1 MLAQEQDKKMNPL
14 KIVVIDNYDSFTYN
28 LVHILEELEVEVT
41 IIRNDQFYIEDLKDY
56 DKIMISPGP
65 GVPSEAGLTKQVIKT
80 YAGKK
85 SILGICLGHQAIAD
99 CFGGELDN
107 LTEVFHGVSTDITIK
122 KDYLFKDFPST
133 IQVGRYHSWAV
144 AKNLPDSLESIAVDK
159 HNINM
164 ALRHK
169 TLDLRGLQ
177 FHPESVL
184 TPMGFQIIK
193 NWVADYY

>member
-1 MLAQEQDKKMNPL
+1 MKKL

-28 LVHILEELEVEVT
+28 LVHILEELETEVT
-41 IIRNDQFYIEDLKDY
+41 IIRNDQFYIEDLEEY

-65 GVPSEAGLTKQVIKT
+65 GIPSEAGLTKQVITT
-80 YAGKK
+80 YAGKIP
-85 SILGICLGHQAIAD
+85 ILGICLGHQAIAE
-99 CFGGELDN
+99 CFGGDLDN
-107 LTEVFHGVSTDITIK
+107 LPEVFHGVSTEISVN
-122 KDYLFKDFPST
+122 KDYLFKDLPSK

-144 AKNLPDSLESIAVDK
+144 ANKLPDALESIAVDE

-184 TPMGFQIIK
+184 TPMGFQMIK
-193 NWVADYY
+193 NWVEHK

>member
-1 MLAQEQDKKMNPL
+1 MKKL

-28 LVHILEELEVEVT
+28 LVHILEELDTEVT
-41 IIRNDQFYIEDLKDY
+41 IFRNDQFYMEDLEAY

-65 GVPSEAGLTKQVIKT
+65 GVPSEAGLTKQVITT

-85 SILGICLGHQAIAD
+85 PILGVCLGHQAIAE

-107 LTEVFHGVSTDITIK
+107 LSEVHHGVSSEITTK
-122 KDYLFKDFPST
+122 EDYLFTDCPSKM
-133 IQVGRYHSWAV
+133 QVGRYHSWAV
-144 AKNLPDSLESIAVDK
+144 ANKLPDALEAIAEDE
-159 HNINM
+159 HHINM

-169 TLDLRGLQ
+169 TLDIRGLQ

-184 TPMGFQIIK
+184 TPLGFQLIK
-193 NWVADYY
+193 NWVNHKE

>member
-1 MLAQEQDKKMNPL
+1 MQKL

-28 LVHILEELEVEVT
+28 LVHILEELETEVT
-41 IIRNDQFYIEDLKDY
+41 IIRNDQFYLEDLEDY

-65 GVPSEAGLTKQVIKT
+65 GIPSEAGLTKKVITT
-80 YAGKK
+80 YAGKIP
-85 SILGICLGHQAIAD
+85 ILGICLGHQAIAD
-99 CFGGELDN
+99 CFGGELEN
-107 LTEVFHGVSTDITIK
+107 LTEVFHGVSTDITIE
-122 KDYLFKDFPST
+122 KDYIFKDFPST

-144 AKNLPDSLESIAVDK
+144 AKNLPDSIESIAVDK

-184 TPMGFQIIK
+184 TPMGFQMIK
-193 NWVADYY
+193 NWVEHK

>member
-193 NWVADYY
+193 NWVEHK